1 MSLPKFR
8 IVHKPI
14 PDTAD
19 VLLQRAAT
27 HDLATVYYH
36 DELERLRRER
46 AYGELVVLRIDGEAQ
61 TVLREP
67 LR

>member
-1 MSLPKFR
+1 MSPPKFQ

-14 PDTAD
+14 PEDDD

-27 HDLATVYYH
+27 HDLATVYFH
-36 DELERLRRER
+36 DELERLKRER
-46 AYGELVVLRIDGEAQ
+46 AYGELAVLRINGDAQ
-61 TVLREP
+61 KVVREP